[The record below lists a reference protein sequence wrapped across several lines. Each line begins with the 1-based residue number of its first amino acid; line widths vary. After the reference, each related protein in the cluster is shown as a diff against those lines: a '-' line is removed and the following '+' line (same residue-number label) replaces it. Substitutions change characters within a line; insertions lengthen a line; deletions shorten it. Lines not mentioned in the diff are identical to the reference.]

1 MLQMRRIKYLTRSKN
16 IYEIIDDLSKK
27 IDNEI
32 KELDINQ
39 YRAFYHLYNQMRESI
54 EKVRDVYDQIVNQNQ
69 QINVNIHENNLE
81 INGLDY
87 GIDFF

>member
-1 MLQMRRIKYLTRSKN
+1 MICQ
-16 IYEIIDDLSKK
+16 KK

-32 KELDINQ
+32 KELDIN
-39 YRAFYHLYNQMRESI
+39 RAFYHLYNQMRESI
-54 EKVRDVYDQIVNQNQ
+54 EKVRDAYDKMVNQNQ